1 MTRTYVSLDLETTGL
16 DPVQDSIIEVGA
28 VKFRADK
35 VLEAW
40 STLVRP
46 ERPIPYRITRLTGI
60 RQEEADE
67 APSVSGV
74 VGRLSKFIGEYPLV
88 GHTIGFDLEFLR
100 RRGLLLPNQP
110 VDTFELAGILVPHA
124 SRYSLSRLAEEL
136 GISSQGAHRAL
147 EDAETTRKLFLA
159 LMERAERLDVDTI
172 EEINR
177 LAKRSDWP
185 LRQLFLDLARQKAR
199 HAFTGSIREQLAAK
213 GALGDQASGP
223 IFTPIQEK
231 AVLESSLEPEALD
244 IAALTAM
251 FEEGGLIAQQFTGYE
266 YRPQQVEMLQRVSE
280 AFNEAQHLL
289 VEAGTGTGK
298 SLAYLLPAA
307 CYAATN
313 GRHVV
318 ISTNT
323 INLQD
328 QLFLKDIPDLQRIL
342 PLEIQVALLKGRGNY
357 LCLRRL
363 TGLRRKPDLTVDE
376 IRVLAKILVWLP
388 GTTTGDRTELNLMG
402 DENLIW
408 ARLSAEDE
416 SCNPELCSHIGSC
429 FFYRARR
436 QAEGAHLIVVN
447 HSLLLSDMLTENRIL
462 PRHQHLIIDEAHHL
476 EDAAT
481 NQLSFEVD
489 QGRMLQLL
497 STLVQSRDGR
507 EYGLLP
513 QLPGHLRG
521 SGMPSNVQR
530 ELYGYL
536 ADAVY
541 DVHRAR
547 RKVYSFF
554 TSLSIFLDEYVR
566 TGSQYD
572 QRIRLTS
579 GLRVQPAWSD
589 IEMAWEEL
597 STALRAVTDRL
608 EYLYKSLS
616 GLEDAGIEEYEDLVQ
631 ELWGRLAQVRQLAQ
645 ETEAIVAQP
654 VDEGIYWA
662 SVGAEDQNVSLHA
675 APLHIGGELENRLY
689 ADKECLI
696 LTSATLATGHD
707 FDYLRDR
714 LGLWAADELVIGSP
728 FDFESSTLLYI
739 PTDIPEPGQPYY
751 QRSVEQALTE
761 LGRATRGRTIV
772 LFTSYSQLRA
782 AYRAISDP
790 LGEEGIAV
798 LGQGMDG
805 SRHNLLSNLRTN
817 PETII
822 LGTRSYWEGIDVVG
836 EALSCLVIARLP
848 FPVPD
853 DPIFAA
859 RSEALDDPF
868 NQYAVPQAVL
878 RFRQGFGRLIR
889 SKTDR
894 GVVVILD
901 KRVLTKFYGPAF
913 LEAIPKCTV
922 RKGSIADLP
931 PLAARWIAGEPI
943 HEDSLALSPDPATT
957 LE

>member
-16 DPVQDSIIEVGA
+16 DPDQDSIIEVGA
-28 VKFRADK
+28 VKFRDDK

-136 GISSQGAHRAL
+136 RISSQGAHRAL

-223 IFTPIQEK
+223 IFTPSQEK
-231 AVLESSLEPEALD
+231 AVLESSLEPQTLD
-244 IAALTAM
+244 IASLTVM

-313 GRHVV
+313 GCHVV

-388 GTTTGDRTELNLMG
+388 GTTTGDRAELNVMG

-447 HSLLLSDMLTENRIL
+447 HSLLL
-462 PRHQHLIIDEAHHL
+462 
-476 EDAAT
+476 
-481 NQLSFEVD
+481 
-489 QGRMLQLL
+489 
-497 STLVQSRDGR
+497 
-507 EYGLLP
+507 
-513 QLPGHLRG
+513 
-521 SGMPSNVQR
+521 
-530 ELYGYL
+530 
-536 ADAVY
+536 
-541 DVHRAR
+541 
-547 RKVYSFF
+547 
-554 TSLSIFLDEYVR
+554 
-566 TGSQYD
+566 
-572 QRIRLTS
+572 
-579 GLRVQPAWSD
+579 
-589 IEMAWEEL
+589 
-597 STALRAVTDRL
+597 
-608 EYLYKSLS
+608 
-616 GLEDAGIEEYEDLVQ
+616 
-631 ELWGRLAQVRQLAQ
+631 
-645 ETEAIVAQP
+645 
-654 VDEGIYWA
+654 
-662 SVGAEDQNVSLHA
+662 
-675 APLHIGGELENRLY
+675 
-689 ADKECLI
+689 
-696 LTSATLATGHD
+696 
-707 FDYLRDR
+707 
-714 LGLWAADELVIGSP
+714 
-728 FDFESSTLLYI
+728 
-739 PTDIPEPGQPYY
+739 
-751 QRSVEQALTE
+751 
-761 LGRATRGRTIV
+761 
-772 LFTSYSQLRA
+772 
-782 AYRAISDP
+782 
-790 LGEEGIAV
+790 
-798 LGQGMDG
+798 
-805 SRHNLLSNLRTN
+805 
-817 PETII
+817 
-822 LGTRSYWEGIDVVG
+822 
-836 EALSCLVIARLP
+836 
-848 FPVPD
+848 
-853 DPIFAA
+853 
-859 RSEALDDPF
+859 
-868 NQYAVPQAVL
+868 
-878 RFRQGFGRLIR
+878 
-889 SKTDR
+889 
-894 GVVVILD
+894 
-901 KRVLTKFYGPAF
+901 
-913 LEAIPKCTV
+913 
-922 RKGSIADLP
+922 
-931 PLAARWIAGEPI
+931 
-943 HEDSLALSPDPATT
+943 
-957 LE
+957 